1 MNTKFAVR
9 LFYVIY
15 SVYVLLVANVTSID
29 LRFLM
34 LSVFMMWVHYFV
46 FSMGYSLKPRKTFV
60 TERDTNRNGWLS
72 NRSNSFLLLIGIS
85 SLLSATMVVKYYTG
99 QTPLDVLTNI
109 KRNVSVYYQY
119 QTFFRE
125 NARDVLSISKLPFMF
140 MMFYTKSLM
149 FYSYMVFFNKGEK
162 TTKFELFY
170 VLLVTLAYLYIGI
183 GRGTMYEFFEMA
195 MIVIFVV
202 FSNEKVKSTK
212 NKIKSLAIMAIIVTI
227 AIYMFYWGLEAR
239 GVVFNYNISNDV
251 FYDYGAFIPTRIPF
265 VGFVTLILYSYFGF
279 GFYYMSSY
287 ISKVWLSSY
296 GNLIAGLI
304 PYGYVIIGGRTLQ
317 EHMKMTV
324 HMGAKWHPDAAK
336 FIHQYGYIG
345 LLLICFFLGF
355 ILRKME
361 FEGQNTPMSKLTR
374 FIVLLQMVSLPVGN
388 FVTVSSSSRLIV
400 LMIAFYWVLEK
411 YKKEKVNLTVK
422 KLSLEVK

>member
-125 NARDVLSISKLPFMF
+125 NARDVLSISKLPFIF

-149 FYSYMVFFNKGEK
+149 FYSYMVFL
-162 TTKFELFY
+162 T
-170 VLLVTLAYLYIGI
+170 
-183 GRGTMYEFFEMA
+183 
-195 MIVIFVV
+195 
-202 FSNEKVKSTK
+202 KVKRDSVK
-212 NKIKSLAIMAIIVTI
+212 
-227 AIYMFYWGLEAR
+227 Y
-239 GVVFNYNISNDV
+239 
-251 FYDYGAFIPTRIPF
+251 F
-265 VGFVTLILYSYFGF
+265 V
-279 GFYYMSSY
+279 
-287 ISKVWLSSY
+287 
-296 GNLIAGLI
+296 
-304 PYGYVIIGGRTLQ
+304 
-317 EHMKMTV
+317 
-324 HMGAKWHPDAAK
+324 
-336 FIHQYGYIG
+336 
-345 LLLICFFLGF
+345 
-355 ILRKME
+355 
-361 FEGQNTPMSKLTR
+361 
-374 FIVLLQMVSLPVGN
+374 
-388 FVTVSSSSRLIV
+388 
-400 LMIAFYWVLEK
+400 
-411 YKKEKVNLTVK
+411 
-422 KLSLEVK
+422 